1 MDVALQADGSLM
13 ATRVAVYNA
22 DATNLS
28 LSSGQVLSA
37 DASQARIDGLSVQTV
52 GDISELDDIFGYGN
66 ATFQISSQSTNL
78 QNLPFVATFN
88 AADAVAGQN
97 VLVTSNTS
105 PVNGALPLPLPSA
118 TITLIPQAIN
128 GTVSATSTSGGFTTY
143 TVTLA
148 PYDLFAELA
157 GQPGHAA
164 LTSPN
169 TVVVYAD
176 SKTQMLNSSSISV
189 GGVFRFYGLVFN
201 DNGML
206 SMDCAQVNDGVAE

>member
-1 MDVALQADGSLM
+1 
-13 ATRVAVYNA
+13 
-22 DATNLS
+22 
-28 LSSGQVLSA
+28 VLSA
-37 DASQARIDGLSVQTV
+37 DASQSRIDGLSAQTV

-66 ATFQISSQSTNL
+66 ATFQISSQFTNL